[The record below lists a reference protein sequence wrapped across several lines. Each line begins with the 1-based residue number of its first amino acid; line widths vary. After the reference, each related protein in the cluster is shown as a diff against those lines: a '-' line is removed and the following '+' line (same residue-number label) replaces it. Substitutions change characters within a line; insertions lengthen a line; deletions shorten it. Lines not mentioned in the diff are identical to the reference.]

1 MGFFHN
7 DRDDSLEVEVVGSL
21 HFASHSN
28 QNSDTGGS
36 DWQRGGSIGLFRSH
50 QRRADAAKEEWM
62 LHPLVF
68 DGIR

>member
-36 DWQRGGSIGLFRSH
+36 DWQQEIAVDMVDRRSLG
-50 QRRADAAKEEWM
+50 D
-62 LHPLVF
+62 
-68 DGIR
+68 